1 MGTESIVEQIIA
13 KVKTELEAITG
24 DSGTTYWYTPGKVIR
39 VDYFDSKN
47 HFRTGYGDYIY
58 MIRDTVDEDENAASA
73 AMSKMAD
80 AFDLYILLAARDTR
94 GDKDPFT
101 ATTMAGTIRNRMIH
115 DVRKKLETDHTRG
128 NLALDTSSFHE
139 RRDFV
144 EPAGWI
150 VGEVQC
156 AITYTHTRGSP

>member
-1 MGTESIVEQIIA
+1 MAESIVEQIIA
-13 KVKTELEAITG
+13 QVKTDLEAITG
-24 DSGTTYWYTPGKVIR
+24 DNGTTYWYTPGKVIR

-58 MIRDTVDEDENAASA
+58 MIRDTVDEDEAPRAA
-73 AMSKMAD
+73 AMGGMAD
-80 AFDLYILLAARDTR
+80 LFDLYILLAARDTR
-94 GDKDPFT
+94 GNEDPFK
-101 ATTMAGTIRNRMIH
+101 ATTAAGTIRNRMIH

-128 NLALDTSSFHE
+128 GLALDTRFHE

-144 EPAGWI
+144 EPDGWI

-156 AITYTHTRGSP
+156 VITYTHTRGSP